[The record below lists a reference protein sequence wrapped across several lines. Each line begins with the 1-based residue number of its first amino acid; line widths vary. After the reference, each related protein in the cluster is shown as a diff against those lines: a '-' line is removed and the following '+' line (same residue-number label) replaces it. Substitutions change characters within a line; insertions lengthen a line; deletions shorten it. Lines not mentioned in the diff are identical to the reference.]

1 MPPGLKTLAAVAA
14 AAAMVG
20 AAVIGRSALD
30 TKSERDGLRLTVVC
44 DPQAKAFCEAAAAA
58 DDRLTLKIET
68 PDVTTKRL
76 TGLDPGER
84 PDFQA
89 WVSAGPWLQMAVSDP
104 AISAM
109 PINVNYVASTP
120 VVFLTLRSQKF
131 DCGKPPAGCLPLPAQ
146 PPAVPP
152 RSPIA
157 VGLPPPRR
165 SGIGLAGLTQI
176 VLARSQISATDLD
189 LSAIQTGKAADAIN
203 ALIGHT
209 NPRAGLEQLNANFSG
224 ANPLVTIRAAAPP
237 LGERAAVVTSEPAVR
252 VVLHV
257 GFLGDNARMPL
268 SGSEPGGRAL
278 AKAAIDA
285 GWDQPG
291 DPSGGLPDPGVLAA
305 LQDAWPRS

>member
-14 AAAMVG
+14 AVAMVG
-20 AAVIGRSALD
+20 AAIVGRNALD
-30 TKSERDGLRLTVVC
+30 TKTERDDLRLTVVC
-44 DPQAKAFCEAAAAA
+44 DPLAEAFCRAAAAA
-58 DDRLTLKIET
+58 DDRLTIKVES
-68 PDVTTKRL
+68 PEVTTKQL
-76 TGLDPGER
+76 TGLNPGER

-104 AISAM
+104 ATSAM
-109 PINVNYVASTP
+109 PINVSYVASTP

-146 PPAVPP
+146 PPSVPP

-176 VLARSQISATDLD
+176 VLARSQIGATDLD

-203 ALIGHT
+203 ALVGHT
-209 NPRAGLEQLNANFSG
+209 NPGAGFEQLNANFSG
-224 ANPLVTIRAAAPP
+224 ANPLVTIKAAAPP
-237 LGERAAVVTSEPAVR
+237 LGERTVMVTSEPAVR
-252 VVLHV
+252 VVLQV
-257 GFLGDNARMPL
+257 GFLGDKARMPL
-268 SGSEPGGRAL
+268 SGGEPAGRAL
-278 AKAAIDA
+278 AMAAIDA

-305 LQDAWPRS
+305 LKDAWTGS